1 MSLAVGGLRAIPWAV
16 VLTLGLA
23 GCASLAPPVE
33 GELLSGRLSIRVNGQ
48 PERSVSGGFELSG
61 TARQGALVLSGPL
74 GTTALR
80 AQWAPGA
87 AVLAHPG
94 GGETR
99 YDDLDALA
107 RATLGEAIPM
117 AALFDWLRGRAW
129 SGAPATARADGEPGF
144 EQLGWQIS
152 LQRWDEGA
160 LEAVRTLPPMI
171 IVRARVELPS

>member
-1 MSLAVGGLRAIPWAV
+1 MTLRARGARTSLFAAV
-16 VLTLGLA
+16 LALGLA
-23 GCASLAPPVE
+23 GCATVAPPGA
-33 GELLSGRLSIRVNGQ
+33 GEVLSGRLSIRVDGQ
-48 PERSVSGGFELSG
+48 PDRSVSGGFELSG

-87 AVLAHPG
+87 AVLSHPG

-129 SGAPATARADGEPGF
+129 TGAPASARADGGPGF
-144 EQLGWQIS
+144 EQLGWQVS
-152 LQRWDEGA
+152 LQRWDQGA
-160 LEAVRTLPPMI
+160 LEAVRSTPPVI
-171 IVRARVELPS
+171 TVRARVELPS

>member
-1 MSLAVGGLRAIPWAV
+1 VIQGVRTARTGLSAAVLVLSLV
-16 VLTLGLA
+16 
-23 GCASLAPPVE
+23 GCATVAPPDA
-33 GELLSGRLSIRVNGQ
+33 GDMLSGRLSIRVDGL

-80 AQWAPGA
+80 ASWSPGA
-87 AVLAHPG
+87 ALLAQHG

-99 YDDLDALA
+99 YADLDALA

-129 SGAPATARADGEPGF
+129 SGAPASARTDGGPGF

-152 LQRWDEGA
+152 LQRWDQGA
-160 LEAVRTLPPMI
+160 LEAVRPLPPMI
-171 IVRARVELPS
+171 TVRARVEPRS

>member
-1 MSLAVGGLRAIPWAV
+1 MSLAVRRWRSILSAA
-16 VLTLGLA
+16 VLTGGLA

-33 GELLSGRLSIRVNGQ
+33 GEVLSGRLSIRVDGQ
-48 PERSVSGGFELSG
+48 PDRSVSGGFELSG
-61 TARQGALVLSGPL
+61 TARQGGLVLSGPL

-80 AQWAPGA
+80 ASWAPGA
-87 AVLAHPG
+87 AVLAQPG

-99 YDDLDALA
+99 YADLDALA

-129 SGAPATARADGEPGF
+129 SGAPASARADGGAGF

-152 LQRWDEGA
+152 LQRWGEGA
-160 LEAVRTLPPMI
+160 LEAVRVSPPMI
-171 IVRARVELPS
+171 TVRARVEPRS